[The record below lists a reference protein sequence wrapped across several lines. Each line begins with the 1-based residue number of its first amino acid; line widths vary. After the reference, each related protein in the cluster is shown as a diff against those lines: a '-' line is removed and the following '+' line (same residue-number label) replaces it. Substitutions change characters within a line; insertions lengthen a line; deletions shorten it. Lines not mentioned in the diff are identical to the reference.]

1 MKWSSDLAYAV
12 GLITTDGSLSI
23 DERHIN
29 LTSKDLDQIQNF
41 IEILGLTNKIG
52 IKSNGHSEK
61 RYYTVQF
68 GNVKFYRFLLR
79 IGLTPHKSKTL
90 GRILIPDRYF
100 RDFLR
105 GHLDGDGCTY
115 SYWDPR
121 WKSSFMFYTNF
132 MSASEEHLRWIKEK
146 IQTLSGIAGKLTF
159 HGKSYFHLR
168 FAKND
173 SIKLMR
179 FVYYKSNLICLK
191 RKRFKIEQALGIIN
205 KRAGMGKLVNP
216 LP

>member
-1 MKWSSDLAYAV
+1 MRWTANLAYAV
-12 GLITTDGSLSI
+12 GLITTDGCLSN
-23 DERHIN
+23 DGRHII

-41 IEILGLTNKIG
+41 IKILKLTSKIG
-52 IKSNGHSEK
+52 TKTSGFSEK
-61 RYYTVQF
+61 RYYNLQF
-68 GNVKFYRFLLR
+68 GNVKFYRFLLS
-79 IGLTPHKSKTL
+79 IGLTPNKSKTL
-90 GRILIPDRYF
+90 GEILIPDKYF

-132 MSASEEHLRWIKEK
+132 MSASEKHLRWIQEK
-146 IQTLSGIAGKLTF
+146 IQKLSGVSGKLTY

-173 SIKLMR
+173 SIKLME
-179 FVYYKSNLICLK
+179 FIYYKSNLICLE
-191 RKRFKIEQALGIIN
+191 RKRFKIQQALSIIR
-205 KRAGMGKLVNP
+205 K
-216 LP
+216 